1 MTILLAGFLL
11 VVGVG
16 LLPIG
21 PPLVAGMLAGPVH
34 ADRVVAVPLAPDAPA
49 VAECDCGVPSSPR
62 GPR

>member
-1 MTILLAGFLL
+1 MSFVASLL
-11 VVGVG
+11 VVVTFG

-21 PPLVAGMLAGPVH
+21 PALVAGLVAGPRHTDQVL
-34 ADRVVAVPLAPDAPA
+34 AVPAPSPPPP

>member
-1 MTILLAGFLL
+1 MTILAGIL
-11 VVGVG
+11 VIVSLG

-21 PPLVAGMLAGPVH
+21 PSLVAGLVVGPRH
-34 ADRVVAVPLAPDAPA
+34 TDIVVAVPPPLPPP